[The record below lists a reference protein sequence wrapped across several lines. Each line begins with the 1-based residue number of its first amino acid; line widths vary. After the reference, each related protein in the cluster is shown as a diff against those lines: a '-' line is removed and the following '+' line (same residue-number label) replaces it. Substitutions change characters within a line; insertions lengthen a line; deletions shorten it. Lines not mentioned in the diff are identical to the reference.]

1 MTNRDIAEKIYNSYY
16 KVTSVNDKNTAKKHA
31 NALIDAQIQ
40 MMYQDEGTLIVDTDK
55 NMFAEDWEEVKYIIN
70 VEL

>member
-16 KVTSVNDKNTAKKHA
+16 KVTNVNDKSTAKKHA

-55 NMFAEDWEEVKYIIN
+55 DMFAEDWEEVKYIIN
-70 VEL
+70 LEL